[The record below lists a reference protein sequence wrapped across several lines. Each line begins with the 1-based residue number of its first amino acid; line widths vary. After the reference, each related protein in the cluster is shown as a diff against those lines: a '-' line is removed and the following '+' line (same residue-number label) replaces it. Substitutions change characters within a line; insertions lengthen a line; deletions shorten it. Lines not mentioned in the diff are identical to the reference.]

1 MKRFL
6 LGSDRAQSE
15 GGGSSSS
22 RQQNDVATTT
32 TTKTTSFPSGQQQQQ
47 KARHHSFQEANVGI
61 KPSPSQ
67 HAALSLT
74 HLRKLLTDLATASC
88 SSPCQLSEPEKESRV
103 YCMLPLF
110 CRVFSHCPA
119 AEMLDKFPEVA
130 TFCQLVSRLAVS
142 EIRRRAS
149 NQSTVAASQ
158 AIATFL
164 EMEGDGQDS
173 SDAGGGGQGW
183 MLLTSLNLLS
193 LAGPAL
199 IEVMTAASIPSTMVK
214 CLYLFFDLPPLD
226 GSITSDGVD
235 GGVDAESVAAA
246 AAAGQLTNNEK
257 RLLLQNLFAQ
267 LLVRLCSV
275 PAACEE
281 LARKDD
287 LALLFSALSSACPVH
302 NLAWRKNAN
311 EVLVVLTR
319 HGLTALVLAYIHSQF
334 ALLFQFFYL
343 YYPFRTLLILL
354 NETTDKGCISLCVE
368 NMQKACGAAELTPL
382 ELVEMLATVFCLL
395 KDSSDVT
402 QTLIDDFRTCHG
414 YTFLTEFILR

>member
-1 MKRFL
+1 
-6 LGSDRAQSE
+6 
-15 GGGSSSS
+15 
-22 RQQNDVATTT
+22 
-32 TTKTTSFPSGQQQQQ
+32 
-47 KARHHSFQEANVGI
+47 
-61 KPSPSQ
+61 
-67 HAALSLT
+67 
-74 HLRKLLTDLATASC
+74 
-88 SSPCQLSEPEKESRV
+88 
-103 YCMLPLF
+103 
-110 CRVFSHCPA
+110 
-119 AEMLDKFPEVA
+119 
-130 TFCQLVSRLAVS
+130 
-142 EIRRRAS
+142 
-149 NQSTVAASQ
+149 
-158 AIATFL
+158 
-164 EMEGDGQDS
+164 MEGDGQDS

-226 GSITSDGVD
+226 GIGQCNSDGVD
-235 GGVDAESVAAA
+235 GGGVDAEAVAAA
-246 AAAGQLTNNEK
+246 AAAGQLTDKEK

-287 LALLFSALSSACPVH
+287 LALLFSALSSACPSH

-319 HGLTALVLAYIHSQF
+319 HGLTALVLAYIHSKF
-334 ALLFQFFYL
+334 FYLLLYFFYL
-343 YYPFRTLLILL
+343 YYFNSKNCMY

>member
-1 MKRFL
+1 MLFIL
-6 LGSDRAQSE
+6 TLE
-15 GGGSSSS
+15 
-22 RQQNDVATTT
+22 
-32 TTKTTSFPSGQQQQQ
+32 
-47 KARHHSFQEANVGI
+47 
-61 KPSPSQ
+61 PSPSQ

-74 HLRKLLTDLATASC
+74 HLRKLLTDLASASC
-88 SSPCQLSEPEKESRV
+88 VSPCQLSEPEKESRV

-119 AEMLDKFPEVA
+119 AEMLEKFPEVA

-142 EIRRRAS
+142 KIRRRAS

-199 IEVMTAASIPSTMVK
+199 IEVMTASSIPSTMVK

-226 GSITSDGVD
+226 GTTLNDEAD
-235 GGVDAESVAAA
+235 GGSPPLVDVEAVAAA
-246 AAAGQLTNNEK
+246 AAAGQLTSKEK

-287 LALLFSALSSACPVH
+287 LALLFSALSSACPTH

-319 HGLTALVLAYIHSQF
+319 HGLTALVLAYIHS
-334 ALLFQFFYL
+334 
-343 YYPFRTLLILL
+343 
-354 NETTDKGCISLCVE
+354 
-368 NMQKACGAAELTPL
+368 
-382 ELVEMLATVFCLL
+382 
-395 KDSSDVT
+395 
-402 QTLIDDFRTCHG
+402 
-414 YTFLTEFILR
+414 